1 LDPSNTG
8 SYHERADQVGPLF
21 SGVTQPGPLYN
32 GIQFFNPA
40 AFNEAAA
47 GSFGTTRRNQFYG
60 PAFRTIDFSVIK
72 NTPITEKVKLQ
83 LRIEM
88 FNVFNILNLA
98 SPDNSWGDP
107 TFGASLSTQATGQGA
122 PGIGSGE
129 PFNVQ
134 IALKL
139 VW

>member
-1 LDPSNTG
+1 
-8 SYHERADQVGPLF
+8 
-21 SGVTQPGPLYN
+21 
-32 GIQFFNPA
+32 
-40 AFNEAAA
+40 
-47 GSFGTTRRNQFYG
+47 
-60 PAFRTIDFSVIK
+60 
-72 NTPITEKVKLQ
+72 
-83 LRIEM
+83 
-88 FNVFNILNLA
+88 VFNILNLA

>member
-1 LDPSNTG
+1 M
-8 SYHERADQVGPLF
+8 
-21 SGVTQPGPLYN
+21 
-32 GIQFFNPA
+32 
-40 AFNEAAA
+40 AAA
-47 GSFGTTRRNQFYG
+47 GSFGTARRNQFYG
-60 PAFRTIDFSVIK
+60 PLLGTIDFSVIK
-72 NTPITEKVKLQ
+72 NTPITEKVRAE

-98 SPDNSWGDP
+98 SPDNSVGDP
-107 TFGASLSTQATGQGA
+107 SFGESLSTQGTAQGA

-134 IALKL
+134 LALKL